1 MKKLSLTALFGRLLS
16 IMLIGSMLGFM
27 ACSDD
32 DDPAPPAATLDIV
45 ALASADMGGSNGLDS
60 LVKYLSNYPDL
71 ITLLQSDGPYTVFA
85 PTNAAFISLLQT
97 PGFPQDIRQID
108 PDIIK
113 GVLSYHIVAG
123 ENTSAEV
130 VAGASFNTLFTD
142 PASSTVQTISVNN
155 DGTLLTGSTNQ
166 EIEIVTADLA
176 ATNGVVHKVESV
188 MIPPSVGATLTPIL
202 GTLAGTVLLG
212 SDFTYLADLIAI
224 ADSDVPTGET
234 AISAILA
241 SPAPGGTPTITAFV
255 PPNDVFA
262 GAVAAN
268 PDLDSVEDLLATFT
282 ASSARS
288 TLLTHVTTAGA
299 VASADLTDGDVF
311 PSALT
316 GVDLTITVE
325 ATPTNSPTGVLVAAP
340 GNATAVPVVIADV
353 NTSNGI
359 AHVIGG
365 LLAPQ

>member
-1 MKKLSLTALFGRLLS
+1 MKKMNVTALFGKLLS
-16 IMLIGSMLGFM
+16 LVLIGSMLGFV

-32 DDPAPPAATLDIV
+32 DDDGPAPPTLDIV
-45 ALASADMGGSNGLDS
+45 ALAASDMGGSTGLDS
-60 LVKYLSNYPDL
+60 LVKYLSVYPDL
-71 ITLLQSDGPYTVFA
+71 VALLQSDGPFTVFA

-97 PGFPQDIRQID
+97 PGFPSDITDID
-108 PDIIK
+108 PEIVK
-113 GVLSYHIVAG
+113 GVLAYHVVSG
-123 ENTSAEV
+123 ENRASAV
-130 VAGASFNTLFTD
+130 TAGATFNSSFTD
-142 PASSTVQTISVNN
+142 PTSGAVQVITVND

-166 EIEIVTADLA
+166 EIEITEADLL

-212 SDFTYLADLIAI
+212 ADFTYLADLIAI
-224 ADSDVPTGET
+224 ADSDVPDGED

-255 PPNDVFA
+255 PPNDVFV
-262 GAVAAN
+262 GAAAAN
-268 PDLDSVEDLLATFT
+268 SITVEQFLATFD

-299 VASADLTDGDVF
+299 VTSSMLMDGDVF
-311 PSALT
+311 PSAL

-325 ATPTNSPTGVLVAAP
+325 ASPMNSPTGVLVAAP
-340 GNATAVPVVIADV
+340 GNAAPVPVVVADV
-353 NTSNGI
+353 NTSNGV

-365 LLAPQ
+365 VLSPQ